1 MAAKSSSSSSD
12 EPTKSADIE
21 AISLEYYKVDNM
33 INKLA
38 NDLSRLQAIADKKYG
53 TEKLEILKQEL
64 EIYNKQKQAILN
76 KMAEEERERDKLK
89 KQIQDMGGFNFDAD
103 GNITNAEQRIKQLV
117 NWANSKPAGDDREK
131 TQKKVEDCEEAVQR
145 YADLVNEEIPQMRTE
160 WEELN
165 NTIKDHYDS
174 LYETV
179 SNKEK
184 DIAEVIK
191 YYAEKKS
198 QAITDQY
205 DKMTE
210 AINKFYDEQDK
221 TTDLNEKKQK
231 LLELQNKMDLYA
243 GDTSKSGQIKLA
255 ELKKEY
261 EEAQKDLDRTIRD
274 NQKEADLDAIEKQK
288 EAEEQRLKDF
298 EDPNN
303 LNKIIEQGLKT
314 GMINVMGEV
323 MNLQQANADMLKN
336 TEVGYLSVSKQI
348 KDWNDSLAETR
359 SLYQDIGELAS
370 KAGVQIDKSAA
381 SDYNSN
387 GSQDINNN
395 FDINTPI
402 NITSQGLTEEEI
414 AEIAEEIADEKI
426 KELKRELNEKIVK

>member
-1 MAAKSSSSSSD
+1 
-12 EPTKSADIE
+12 
-21 AISLEYYKVDNM
+21 
-33 INKLA
+33 
-38 NDLSRLQAIADKKYG
+38 
-53 TEKLEILKQEL
+53 
-64 EIYNKQKQAILN
+64 
-76 KMAEEERERDKLK
+76 
-89 KQIQDMGGFNFDAD
+89 
-103 GNITNAEQRIKQLV
+103 
-117 NWANSKPAGDDREK
+117 
-131 TQKKVEDCEEAVQR
+131 
-145 YADLVNEEIPQMRTE
+145 
-160 WEELN
+160 
-165 NTIKDHYDS
+165 
-174 LYETV
+174 
-179 SNKEK
+179 
-184 DIAEVIK
+184 
-191 YYAEKKS
+191 
-198 QAITDQY
+198 
-205 DKMTE
+205 
-210 AINKFYDEQDK
+210 
-221 TTDLNEKKQK
+221 
-231 LLELQNKMDLYA
+231 MDLYA

-288 EAEEQRLKDF
+288 EVEEQRLKDF